1 MQVLILNKSFS
12 PIGIISFK
20 KAIVLLF
27 KEKAKVLEVG
37 SYYTYDWK
45 EWINKSFDGYKR
57 IKTPKQE
64 LCVPEIIVLK
74 EYDKIQKKKLNAN
87 KKNIY
92 KRDMGQCQYCA
103 KALSVKD
110 ATIDHINPKSKNGK
124 FTWDNCVLS
133 CVKCNLKK
141 GNYDLK
147 EIGMKLLKKPEAPS
161 HENISFCFIE
171 NAPESWKLFKLK
183 VIF

>member
-1 MQVLILNKSFS
+1 MHVLTLNKSFA

-20 KAIVLLF
+20 KAIILLF
-27 KEKAKVLEVG
+27 KEKAKVLEVN
-37 SYYTYDWK
+37 SYYTYDWQD
-45 EWINKSFDGYKR
+45 WINVNFDNYKK
-57 IKTPKQE
+57 IKTTKQE

-74 EYDKIQKKKLNAN
+74 EYDKIQKKRLNAN

-92 KRDMGQCQYCA
+92 KRDMGNCQYCGKFLA
-103 KALSVKD
+103 IKD

-141 GNYDLK
+141 GSYDLK
-147 EIGMKLLKKPEAPS
+147 EVGMKLIKTPETPS
-161 HENISFCFIE
+161 YDKINFCFLD
-171 NAPESWKLFKLK
+171 NMPESWKLFKLK